1 MSLGTRIK
9 SARLA
14 KKLTQRQLGEL
25 VKCTGSAIG
34 NYEKGVSSPN
44 EDILIRLMSVLEV
57 DANYLY
63 ADYMAD
69 IRGVYFLS
77 PANSGI
83 IRTAARDCAW
93 VNRIGHRKMTE
104 KSRRLDTGSF
114 FNKKSPRRIW
124 RGLLINIK
132 LLADLWEGA

>member
-77 PANSGI
+77 PEEERLISHFRALNYNGQQMVMTTIESFSANP
-83 IRTAARDCAW
+83 TL
-93 VNRIGHRKMTE
+93 TE
-104 KSRRLDTGSF
+104 GLETGAS
-114 FNKKSPRRIW
+114 
-124 RGLLINIK
+124 
-132 LLADLWEGA
+132 